1 MTRGIAESTPHASLT
16 KCKIFFLFLKEQRR
30 IAGILLEGE
39 ENKTQY
45 TNRSDQRPA
54 QSKTAT
60 SNPMGNKKN
69 NSLNLTETH

>member
-45 TNRSDQRPA
+45 TNRSDQCNAQLRAKRPPPI
-54 QSKTAT
+54 QW
-60 SNPMGNKKN
+60 
-69 NSLNLTETH
+69 ETRRTTL